1 MAAIEVTSFEVRE
14 GSESAFQHGL
24 TNALPILM
32 RQSGYVGHQFGAS
45 VERPQQFWLIV
56 HWERLE
62 DHTEGFRKS
71 AAFETFVG
79 AFRPFLA
86 KPAEVS
92 HFRPAER
99 GDGDRSR

>member
-1 MAAIEVTSFEVRE
+1 MAAIEVTSFEVSE
-14 GSESAFQHGL
+14 GSKSAFQRAL

-32 RQSGYVGHQFGAS
+32 RQSGYISHEFGVS
-45 VERPQQFWLIV
+45 VERADLFWLIV

-79 AFRPFLA
+79 AFRPFLT
-86 KPAEVS
+86 KPAAVS
-92 HFRPAER
+92 HFRLSEH
-99 GDGDRSR
+99 GDM

>member
-1 MAAIEVTSFEVRE
+1 MAAIEVTSFEVCA
-14 GSESAFQHGL
+14 GSESAFQHAL
-24 TNALPILM
+24 AKALPILM
-32 RQSGYVGHQFGAS
+32 RQSGYVSHEFGAAI
-45 VERPQQFWLIV
+45 ERPGQFWLIV

-71 AAFETFVG
+71 AAFEIFVG

-99 GDGDRSR
+99 GNGDRSR

>member
-1 MAAIEVTSFEVRE
+1 MATIEVTSFEISE
-14 GSESAFQHGL
+14 GNESDFQHGL

-32 RQSGYVGHQFGAS
+32 RQRGYIGHEFSVS

-56 HWERLE
+56 HWEKLE

-79 AFRPFLA
+79 AFRPLLA
-86 KPAEVS
+86 KPAAVS
-92 HFRPAER
+92 HFKPSER
-99 GDGDRSR
+99 GDGG

>member
-14 GSESAFQHGL
+14 ESEGAFHHAL
-24 TNALPILM
+24 TTALPILM
-32 RQSGYVGHQFGAS
+32 RQSGYLGHQFGAS

-71 AAFETFVG
+71 EAFETFVD

-86 KPAEVS
+86 RPAAVS
-92 HFRPAER
+92 HFRPL
-99 GDGDRSR
+99 